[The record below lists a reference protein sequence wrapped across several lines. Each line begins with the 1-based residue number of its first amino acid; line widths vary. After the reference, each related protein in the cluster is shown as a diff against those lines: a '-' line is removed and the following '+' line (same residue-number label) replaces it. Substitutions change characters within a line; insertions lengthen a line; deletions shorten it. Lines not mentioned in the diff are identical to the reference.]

1 MLALHRDRMVEA
13 AKQFGWTQ
21 VEDRLSGPSGLDD
34 LLETLKASVDVS
46 STSPRRIRVVIDYH
60 GKITVESS
68 ATLPLP
74 LRNLY
79 PTKLPPPG
87 TSVPRVSPLTGGALS
102 LGAEDSMSKQ
112 GPGYG
117 DPERGQV
124 WTVMVDPVRTHPS
137 QFTSYKTTCRDM
149 YNEARARVGIE
160 SMMDP
165 KEVLMIGTKE
175 DEIMEGSLTSILLWR
190 EGRWVTPP
198 TSSGGQI
205 GTSRRW
211 LLANG
216 LCVEEVIKGTSLV
229 NGEECWLSNGVRGL
243 IPGIIKL

>member
-1 MLALHRDRMVEA
+1 MA
-13 AKQFGWTQ
+13 
-21 VEDRLSGPSGLDD
+21 
-34 LLETLKASVDVS
+34 
-46 STSPRRIRVVIDYH
+46 
-60 GKITVESS
+60 
-68 ATLPLP
+68 
-74 LRNLY
+74 
-79 PTKLPPPG
+79 
-87 TSVPRVSPLTGGALS
+87 
-102 LGAEDSMSKQ
+102 KQ

-124 WTVMVDPVRTHPS
+124 WTIMVDPVRTHPS

-175 DEIMEGSLTSILLWR
+175 DEIMECSLTSILLWR

-198 TSSGGQI
+198 ISSGGQI

-229 NGEECWLSNGVRGL
+229 DGEECWLSNGVRGL